1 MNESAMSVP
10 AARLPA
16 TRPLRIAMVAGEA
29 SGDAL
34 GASLIEAFRRGT
46 LAKPEFFGV
55 GGERM
60 AENGFVSLFP
70 QHEIAVNGIM
80 PVLKRLPTL
89 IRRMGQTAAY
99 IIAQRP
105 DVLVT
110 IDSPDFSLRV
120 ARRVRRS
127 APGIPIVH
135 WVCPSVWAWRPGRAR
150 AMSPHIDRILCL
162 LPFEPHELF
171 QLQGPEGVYVGH
183 PLIERLDQL
192 RPSPSR
198 PGVAQEGEGRSA
210 EEPLVLL
217 LPGSRGSEISRL
229 LPVMGK
235 AAALIKAARP
245 DARFM
250 LPAVPHLLGRIREAA
265 AGWRVPVEIV
275 TGEAAKLSAFR
286 HARAALAAS
295 GTVTL
300 ELALARV
307 PTVACYRVSPPEA
320 ALARRLLRIPS
331 VILPNLALGQNAVPE
346 LLQEAATP
354 EAMAR
359 EMLAAIDE
367 GAPRAAQLSAFTRL
381 EAVMT
386 LPDGARPSEAA
397 RDAVLQT
404 LNEKRGA

>member
-1 MNESAMSVP
+1 MSDPAMS
-10 AARLPA
+10 LPA
-16 TRPLRIAMVAGEA
+16 TRRLRIAMLAGEA

-34 GASLIEAFRRGT
+34 GASLMEAFTRGT
-46 LAKPEFFGV
+46 SARPEFFGV

-80 PVLKRLPTL
+80 PVLRRLPTL
-89 IRRMGQTAAY
+89 IRRMSQASAY
-99 IIAQRP
+99 VIAQRP
-105 DVLVT
+105 DILVT

-120 ARRVRRS
+120 ARRVRRA
-127 APGIPIVH
+127 APDIPIVH

-150 AMSPHIDRILCL
+150 TMRPHIDRILCL

-171 QLQGPEGVYVGH
+171 QLHGPEGVYVGH
-183 PLIERLDQL
+183 PLIERLGQL
-192 RPSPSR
+192 RPQYSKGR
-198 PGVAQEGEGRSA
+198 KAFEGEGRSA

-229 LPVMGK
+229 LPVMGE
-235 AAALIKAARP
+235 AAALIRAARP
-245 DARFM
+245 EARFV
-250 LPAVPHLLGRIREAA
+250 LPAVPHLLGRIQEAVS
-265 AGWRVPVEIV
+265 GWGVPVEIV

-354 EAMAR
+354 AAMAQ
-359 EMLAAIDE
+359 EMLAVIGE
-367 GAPRAAQLSAFTRL
+367 GEARAAQLSAFTRL

>member
-1 MNESAMSVP
+1 MIERSMA
-10 AARLPA
+10 LPA
-16 TRPLRIAMVAGEA
+16 SRPLRIAMLAGEA

-34 GASLIEAFRRGT
+34 GASLMEAFARSTPGE
-46 LAKPEFFGV
+46 PQFFGV

-60 AENGFVSLFP
+60 AELGFDSLFP

-89 IRRMGQTAAY
+89 LRRMRQTAAF
-99 IIAQRP
+99 IVAQRP

-120 ARRVRRS
+120 ARRVRRA
-127 APGIPIVH
+127 APELPTVH

-150 AMSPHIDRILCL
+150 AMKPYIDRILCL

-171 QLQGPEGVYVGH
+171 QLHGPEGVYVGH
-183 PLIERLDQL
+183 PLVERLALL
-192 RPSPSR
+192 RPGE
-198 PGVAQEGEGRSA
+198 PGSGNSLEGEVRA
-210 EEPLVLL
+210 VDAPLVLL

-229 LPVMGK
+229 LPVMGE
-235 AAALIKAARP
+235 AAALIRSARP
-245 DARFM
+245 DARFV

-286 HARAALAAS
+286 RARAALAAS

-307 PTVACYRVSPPEA
+307 PTVACYRVSRPEA
-320 ALARRLLRIPS
+320 ALARRVLRIPS
-331 VILPNLALGQNAVPE
+331 VILPNLALGQNVVPE

-359 EMLAAIDE
+359 EMLEVIDE
-367 GAPRAAQLSAFTRL
+367 GDMRAAQLRAFERL

-386 LPDGARPSEAA
+386 LPGGARPSDAA
-397 RDAVLQT
+397 RDAVLET
-404 LNEKRGA
+404 LREKRGA